1 MGLFLQLGPR
11 DLIEVIEGIGFK
23 ANLFEKGGD
32 GGMTSSHLQHREEIA
47 KWRQS
52 FIINLVF
59 GLPCMI
65 IMVYYMV
72 KMSYRYNHNTH
83 AYHPLVLCVLNEWFC
98 TTKQ

>member
-23 ANLFEKGGD
+23 ANLFERGGD

-72 KMSYRYNHNTH
+72 KMSYRYILYP
-83 AYHPLVLCVLNEWFC
+83 AE
-98 TTKQ
+98 